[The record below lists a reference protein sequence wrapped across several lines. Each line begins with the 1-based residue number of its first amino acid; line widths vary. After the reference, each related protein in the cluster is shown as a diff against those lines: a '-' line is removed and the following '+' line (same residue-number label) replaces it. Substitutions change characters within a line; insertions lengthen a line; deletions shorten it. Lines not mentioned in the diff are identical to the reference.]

1 MHVIANPLLSE
12 DCEEGR
18 SKTEDESHEPEN
30 VHADVGFRRFER
42 RKWGRSGR
50 NGDLWSDGEDL
61 PGDLIKEGDILLEVI
76 HHLVLGVD
84 FQVLF
89 AVDYECGKDSGK

>member
-1 MHVIANPLLSE
+1 MHVIANPLLGE

-18 SKTEDESHEPEN
+18 DKTEDESHEPEN
-30 VHADVGFRRFER
+30 VHPDVGFRWFER
-42 RKWGRSGR
+42 RECQRSGID
-50 NGDLWSDGEDL
+50 GDLWSNGDDL

-76 HHLVLGVD
+76 HHLVLRVD

-89 AVDYECGKDSGK
+89 AVNYECGKDNGK